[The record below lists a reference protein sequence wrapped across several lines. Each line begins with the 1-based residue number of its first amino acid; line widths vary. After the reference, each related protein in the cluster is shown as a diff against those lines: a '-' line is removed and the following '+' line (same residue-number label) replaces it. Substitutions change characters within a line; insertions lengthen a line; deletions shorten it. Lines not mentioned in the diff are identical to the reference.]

1 MDEEIKLETQ
11 QTYAW
16 VLEQCLIM
24 LHPFMPFITEEIWL
38 QKKDR
43 KKLIIHQTWPD
54 LDKLSNID
62 NRSQKE
68 INWLIDL
75 IQEIRSARSEVNIPA
90 SLKIKL
96 KIVSLNKQ
104 FLECLKN
111 NEIIIKRLARLESI
125 DHEILIKSGSIN
137 ITIPGIECFIPLENL
152 IDISKEKSRLDK
164 SYKKLKSEQIMLN
177 NKLKNKS
184 FLEKAPKDVIDKI
197 RKRSSILVTE
207 IETKLKAIDRLN

>member
-1 MDEEIKLETQ
+1 
-11 QTYAW
+11 
-16 VLEQCLIM
+16 
-24 LHPFMPFITEEIWL
+24 MPFITEEIW
-38 QKKDR
+38 QQNKNR
-43 KKLIIHQTWPD
+43 KNMIVHETWPD
-54 LDKLSNID
+54 FQNVLHNDD
-62 NRSQKE
+62 ESQKE

-90 SLKIKL
+90 SLKINL

-104 FLECLKN
+104 FLQWLKS

-125 DHEILIKSGSIN
+125 EHEILIQSGSIN
-137 ITIPGIECFIPLENL
+137 ISIPGIECFIPLENL